1 MMPDQSEM
9 LRLLTTMLR
18 IRGFEHRLGKYYN
31 YSAYANLGG
40 RRESD
45 RTAALLT
52 STLYDFASSGM
63 IGGAVHLYVG
73 QEAVATAI
81 CAHLRDD
88 DYATG
93 SHRGHGH
100 FLAKG
105 GSLREA
111 LAELMGRSGGC
122 SHGYGGSMHLFD
134 PAKGFLGG
142 NGIIGAQIPLA
153 LGPAFAAKYRG
164 EDGVS
169 VAFFGDGGANQGTLY
184 EAMNIAALWK
194 LPVLFVCENNLY
206 AATTPQRISSPL
218 ADLAPRAEGFGMPG
232 VIVDGQDVLAVY
244 DVAGEAVGRAR
255 SGDGPTFIE
264 AKTYRFHGHCG
275 AESDHAFPDECAE
288 WRQRDPIELLKAK
301 LAAADVAQVEA
312 QVGEELDE
320 AEAFAVS
327 SPLPEANEV
336 ERFTF

>member
-1 MMPDQSEM
+1 
-9 LRLLTTMLR
+9 
-18 IRGFEHRLGKYYN
+18 
-31 YSAYANLGG
+31 
-40 RRESD
+40 
-45 RTAALLT
+45 
-52 STLYDFASSGM
+52 
-63 IGGAVHLYVG
+63 
-73 QEAVATAI
+73 
-81 CAHLRDD
+81 
-88 DYATG
+88 
-93 SHRGHGH
+93 
-100 FLAKG
+100 
-105 GSLREA
+105 
-111 LAELMGRSGGC
+111 
-122 SHGYGGSMHLFD
+122 
-134 PAKGFLGG
+134 
-142 NGIIGAQIPLA
+142 
-153 LGPAFAAKYRG
+153 
-164 EDGVS
+164 
-169 VAFFGDGGANQGTLY
+169 
-184 EAMNIAALWK
+184 
-194 LPVLFVCENNLY
+194 
-206 AATTPQRISSPL
+206 
-218 ADLAPRAEGFGMPG
+218 MPG